1 MSDIAPNL
9 SYSASS
15 NAVSSNAAVLSELS
29 SSKSNSPVPTPSPAP
44 AAKSKEDRPYK
55 CTVCSKAFHRLEHQ
69 TRHIRTH
76 TGEKPHPCTF
86 PGCTKRFSRSDELTR
101 HLRIHKNPSSRK
113 RRNNDQMM
121 IQIPTTVE
129 QQQMQQQQFQQQQ
142 LQQQNMQQTQEQLQQ
157 GVFPQQRTISVTVD
171 RNGNH
176 IYHLPYPVYIM
187 QGGPQQIGSGP
198 MPGPQPQ
205 YFQDQ
210 QQPLQ
215 AMQENVI
222 PNGGAPQFFQSA
234 PIPIKQEQNQQQAQ
248 QVPQVQLLQPQG
260 QQIQHGQP
268 SPASQAAFN
277 LPTSPNQAQSST
289 SPPLLGSLNKS
300 LSATSIMSNSN
311 FPVFSQ
317 SGTISTNNSSIH
329 SLSNSPEASVTNG
342 VSVGHHSNNNGNSH
356 FSGQLPPI
364 TSMGS
369 STSLKSKLFN
379 ASSTSSLSSLK
390 SNSFS
395 NLSGLQRMTPIKLN
409 LLQSRLVQPQPLPLP
424 LPKQKS
430 SSSLNLEFYASN
442 KKSRPNSPNS
452 SMVNA
457 QQYYQ
462 TSNSSNSTIP
472 TSSKMSASGFGGGL
486 TPAHHNSSGE
496 AAFMISPNE
505 TPLQTPSQSPHLQ
518 PQTISGFDKSNH
530 FSLLNAAI
538 QKHQESSITP
548 APMPISSPSNNSSQS
563 IATTGTQLPPIRS
576 VFSFTSLAAES
587 KRE

>member
-1 MSDIAPNL
+1 MSEIAPNL
-9 SYSASS
+9 SYSSS
-15 NAVSSNAAVLSELS
+15 PNAVSSKTADLSEVS
-29 SSKSNSPVPTPSPAP
+29 TSKSNSPVPTPSTAP
-44 AAKSKEDRPYK
+44 AKSKEDRPYK

-121 IQIPTTVE
+121 IQIPSTVE
-129 QQQMQQQQFQQQQ
+129 QQQMQQQQQQFQQHPQ
-142 LQQQNMQQTQEQLQQ
+142 LQTQDQLQQ
-157 GVFPQQRTISVTVD
+157 GIFPQQRTISVTVD

-176 IYHLPYPVYIM
+176 IYHSPYPVYIM
-187 QGGPQQIGSGP
+187 QGGPQQMGSAP
-198 MPGPQPQ
+198 MSGPQPQ

-210 QQPLQ
+210 QQPMS
-215 AMQENVI
+215 AMQQNVI
-222 PNGGAPQFFQSA
+222 PNGGAPQYFQSA
-234 PIPIKQEQNQQQAQ
+234 PIPIKQEQNQQQPQ

-260 QQIQHGQP
+260 QQLQHGQP
-268 SPASQAAFN
+268 SPISQTAFN

-300 LSATSIMSNSN
+300 LSATSIVSNSN

-342 VSVGHHSNNNGNSH
+342 VPVGLHNNNNGNNH

-395 NLSGLQRMTPIKLN
+395 NLSGLQRMTPIKSN
-409 LLQSRLVQPQPLPLP
+409 LSQSRLVQPQPSPLP

-472 TSSKMSASGFGGGL
+472 TSSKISSTGFGGGL

-518 PQTISGFDKSNH
+518 PQTMSGFDKTNH

-538 QKHQESSITP
+538 QKHQESSSTP
-548 APMPISSPSNNSSQS
+548 APAPTSSPSSNSTQS